1 MSSSDYLALIELH
14 LRNMLATVEGMDDL
28 EASATEGKVEDE
40 KVEDEELGRLLF
52 FHKSDIGFQL
62 FFYPVSTLLIDSVK
76 FVKEVRSGLNFFDNH
91 LLSTLSLKEVRIH
104 QHLKESIL
112 KHYTKRK
119 RWKV

>member
-1 MSSSDYLALIELH
+1 MSSSDYLALVELH

-28 EASATEGKVEDE
+28 EALATEGKVEDE
-40 KVEDEELGRLLF
+40 KVEEEELGRLLF

-91 LLSTLSLKEVRIH
+91 LLSTLSL
-104 QHLKESIL
+104 L
-112 KHYTKRK
+112 
-119 RWKV
+119 

>member
-76 FVKEVRSGLNFFDNH
+76 FVKEVR
-91 LLSTLSLKEVRIH
+91 IH